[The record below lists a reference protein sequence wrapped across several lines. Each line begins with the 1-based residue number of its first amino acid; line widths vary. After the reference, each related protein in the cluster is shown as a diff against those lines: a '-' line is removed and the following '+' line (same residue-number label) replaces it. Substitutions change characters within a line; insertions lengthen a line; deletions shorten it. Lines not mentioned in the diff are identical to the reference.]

1 MSREEFIRAYL
12 RSLNVIIRPEYEN
25 DPHTRVTLE
34 LIGSIW
40 DLQQQV
46 AQLQDDLYAK

>member
-1 MSREEFIRAYL
+1 MSREEFIKSYL
-12 RSLNVIIRPEYEN
+12 QALGVFVNPDTDV
-25 DPHTRVTLE
+25 PHTRVTLE

-40 DLQQQV
+40 DLQQQI

>member
-1 MSREEFIRAYL
+1 MSRDEFIKKYL
-12 RSLNVIIRPEYEN
+12 KSAGAVIYERSLE
-25 DPHTRVTLE
+25 DPNTRVTIE

-40 DLQQQV
+40 DLQQQI

>member
-1 MSREEFIRAYL
+1 MSREEFIKSYL
-12 RSLNVIIRPEYEN
+12 QALGLFVHPDVK

-40 DLQQQV
+40 DLQQQI
-46 AQLQDDLYAK
+46 AQLQDHLYAK

>member
-1 MSREEFIRAYL
+1 MTREEFVKNYL
-12 RSLNVIIRPEYEN
+12 RSLNVIIRPEFPD

-34 LIGSIW
+34 LIRSVW
-40 DLQQQV
+40 DLQQQI

>member
-1 MSREEFIRAYL
+1 MSREEFIKSYL
-12 RSLNVIIRPEYEN
+12 RSLDVIIRPEYKN

-40 DLQQQV
+40 DLQQQI
-46 AQLQDDLYAK
+46 AQLQDELYAN